1 MITDSSCIRVVAL
14 GTIETMPMWMLP
26 RVDSTWRTYAFWFF
40 WISVV
45 FFTVYPL
52 CNWVTAKRD
61 VTLSLYFSQELS
73 IPFVPEF
80 VWVYLSL
87 YLLFLAPP
95 FFLEPKHMSA
105 LGRQLISA
113 TFFCGAVFLLMPAEL
128 GFERVIPE
136 DPFYSALFAR
146 IFELDL
152 PHNLVPSLH
161 VAFSALI
168 LITLLNYVQ
177 TPMAKSIFGAWLV
190 LICFSTVLVHQHH
203 VIDVIAGLL
212 VAIAFYH
219 LIGKGRRHD

>member
-1 MITDSSCIRVVAL
+1 VRVN
-14 GTIETMPMWMLP
+14 
-26 RVDSTWRTYAFWFF
+26 STWRTYAFWFF

-52 CNWVTAKRD
+52 CNWVTANRD
-61 VTLSLYFSQELS
+61 VTLSLYVSQELS

-87 YLLFLAPP
+87 YPLFLVPP
-95 FFLEPKHMSA
+95 FFLEPEHMNN
-105 LGRQLISA
+105 LGRQLIGA
-113 TFFCGAVFLLMPAEL
+113 TVFCGTVFLLLPAQL

-136 DPFYSALFAR
+136 DPFYSGFFAR

-168 LITLLNYVQ
+168 LITLRNYAQIALV
-177 TPMAKSIFGAWLV
+177 KRVFDAWLV

-203 VIDVIAGLL
+203 LIDVITGLL

-219 LIGKGRRHD
+219 LIKKKGKRDV